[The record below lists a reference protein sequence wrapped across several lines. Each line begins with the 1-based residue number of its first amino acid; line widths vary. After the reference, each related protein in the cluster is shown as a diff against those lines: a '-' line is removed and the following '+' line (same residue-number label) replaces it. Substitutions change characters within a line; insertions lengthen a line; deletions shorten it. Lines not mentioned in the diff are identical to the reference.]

1 MQSLEGEIT
10 KMRGGGGLRN
20 ENGASVYTLTQM
32 LLKS

>member
-10 KMRGGGGLRN
+10 KMRGGGLRN
-20 ENGASVYTLTQM
+20 GNGAAVYTLTQM